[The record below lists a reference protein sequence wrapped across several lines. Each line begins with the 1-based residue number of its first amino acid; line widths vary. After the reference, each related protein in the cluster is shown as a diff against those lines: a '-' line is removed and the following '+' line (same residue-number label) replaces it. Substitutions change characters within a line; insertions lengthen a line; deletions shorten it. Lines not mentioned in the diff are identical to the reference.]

1 MKYTLHQLEIFHKVS
16 ELKSVTKASEEL
28 FLTQPAVSIQ
38 LKNFQDQFQIPL
50 FEVVGRKIYIT
61 EFGEE
66 ITRTAQNILNEV
78 KAINYK
84 ALSFQGE
91 LAGKLK
97 VAIVSTAKYVMPYF
111 LTDFINEHKGVDLSM
126 DVTNKAEVVR
136 SLENNEIDFAMVSTI
151 PKHLKINRIQLMD
164 NELYLVGGKQYKSKG
179 KSIST
184 KEFEKLPLIYREQ
197 GSATRNKMEYFIAS
211 NNISTYKKMELK
223 SNEAL
228 KQAIVAGLGYS
239 IMPLIGIKNELKNGD
254 LQIIPV
260 KKLPMTTN
268 WNLIWLKSKNLSSI
282 AKSFIE
288 TIEENKADII
298 NKHFDWFEN
307 YNTSQS

>member
-1 MKYTLHQLEIFHKVS
+1 MKYTLHQLEIFYKVS
-16 ELKSVTKASEEL
+16 ELQSVTKASEAL

-38 LKNFQDQFQIPL
+38 LKNFQDQFQVPL

-61 EFGEE
+61 EFGKE
-66 ITRTAQNILNEV
+66 IAQAAEKILNEV
-78 KAINYK
+78 NAINYK
-84 ALSFQGE
+84 DLTFQGE

-97 VAIVSTAKYVMPYF
+97 IAIVSTAKYVMPYF
-111 LTDFINEHKGVDLSM
+111 LTDFINQHKGVELSM

-136 SLENNEIDFAMVSTI
+136 SLENNEVDFAMVSTI

-164 NELYLVGGKQYKSKG
+164 NKLYLVGGKQHKLTGKG
-179 KSIST
+179 LTK
-184 KEFEKLPLIYREQ
+184 KEFEKLPLIFREQ

-211 NNISTYKKMELK
+211 NKISIYKKMELK

-228 KQAIVAGLGYS
+228 KQAILADLGYS

-260 KKLPMTTN
+260 KNLPMTTN

-282 AKSFIE
+282 AKSFIDAIN
-288 TIEENKADII
+288 TNKDEIMKTRF
-298 NKHFDWFEN
+298 NWFDE
-307 YNTSQS
+307 YL

>member
-1 MKYTLHQLEIFHKVS
+1 MKYTLHQLAVFHKVS

-38 LKNFQDQFQIPL
+38 LKNFQDQFKIPL

-66 ITRTAQNILNEV
+66 ITLAAENILNEV
-78 KAINYK
+78 NAINYK

-111 LTDFINEHKGVDLSM
+111 LTDFINQHKGVELAM
-126 DVTNKAEVVR
+126 DVTNKVEVVR
-136 SLENNEIDFAMVSTI
+136 SLENNEIDFALVSTI

-164 NELYLVGGKQYKSKG
+164 NKLYLVGGKQHKATG
-179 KSIST
+179 KQLSN
-184 KEFEKLPLIYREQ
+184 KEIEQLPLIYREQ

-211 NNISTYKKMELK
+211 NKISTYKKMELK

-228 KQAIVAGLGYS
+228 KQAVIAGLGYS

-260 KKLPMTTN
+260 TNLPMTTD

-288 TIEENKADII
+288 TINENKEDII
-298 NKHFDWFEN
+298 KTHFNWFDE
-307 YNTSQS
+307 YL